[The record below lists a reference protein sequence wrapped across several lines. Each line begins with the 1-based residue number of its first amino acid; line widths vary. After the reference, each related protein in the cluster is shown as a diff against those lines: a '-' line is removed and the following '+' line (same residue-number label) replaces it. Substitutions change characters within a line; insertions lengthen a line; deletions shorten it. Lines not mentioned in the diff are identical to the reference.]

1 MATPPSE
8 GFQAR
13 KARLREAFRAQLPAR
28 LAEARARLA
37 AIQPG
42 PAGRDDLARLELVL
56 HTLKGSSGSFGL
68 LGISEGAREADELVK
83 AALATQE
90 PVTPDLL
97 ATLSDLLERLA
108 QADLEPAGAGPG
120 ERLGFEPMA
129 APSPEP
135 GIPAALVTGDPA
147 ANPRGERPILLCD
160 DDGDLAEQ
168 LCAQLACFG
177 YQVRAIKSLADLP
190 AAVAGDPPATVIMDV
205 MFPEGENA
213 GPETLAALVT
223 ATGRRIP
230 SIFISSRDDFQARLQ
245 AVKAGGSAYCTK
257 PVKTT
262 EIVEFLD
269 ALTNRES
276 PLPFHVL
283 VVDDDPELAA
293 LHALIL
299 EEAGMITVVATNPAQ
314 VPSLLKGFNADL
326 VLMDLYMPE
335 CSGPEL
341 AQVLRQ
347 MPGHVSLPIIYVSS
361 ETDRERQIKALEVGA
376 DGFLIKPV
384 DPRRLISEVTLR
396 AERMR
401 TLHALMVRDGLTGL
415 FNHNAIMQFLELKA
429 ANGRRDQGAFCYAM
443 IDVDRFKRVNDTY
456 GHPAGDQVLMALS
469 RGLRLRLREC
479 DVVGRYGGEEFAVI
493 LTGVGEAQAKVI
505 LDQLRRSF
513 AEVIFYA
520 GDATFTCTFSAGVAG
535 FPRFPT
541 SEAMLEAADLALYRA
556 KGGGRDRVEIAAPA
570 SIYPR
575 SSPEPAAVAAP
586 RGDEV
591 EHDH

>member
-28 LAEARARLA
+28 LAEARTRLA

-56 HTLKGSSGSFGL
+56 HTIKGSSGSFGL

-90 PVTPDLL
+90 PVSPDLL
-97 ATLSDLLERLA
+97 GTLSDLLERLA
-108 QADLEPAGAGPG
+108 HADLEPAGAGPG

-129 APSPEP
+129 APDPEP
-135 GIPAALVTGDPA
+135 GMAAALVTGDPA

-160 DDGDLAEQ
+160 DDGDLAGQ

-177 YQVRAIKSLADLP
+177 YQVRPIKSLADLP
-190 AAVAGDPPATVIMDV
+190 AAVAGDPPGTVIMDV

-262 EIVEFLD
+262 EIVAFLD

-299 EEAGMITVVATNPAQ
+299 EEAGMIAVVATNPTQ
-314 VPSLLKGFNADL
+314 VPGLLKGFNADL

-401 TLHALMVRDGLTGL
+401 TLRALMVRDGLTGL
-415 FNHNAIMQFLELKA
+415 FNHNAIMHFLELKA
-429 ANGRRDQGAFCYAM
+429 ANGRRDQSAFCYAM

-493 LTGVGEAQAKVI
+493 LNGVGEAQAKVI

-556 KGGGRDRVEIAAPA
+556 KGGGRDRVEIAASP

-575 SSPEPAAVAAP
+575 SSPEPAGVATP
-586 RGDEV
+586 RADEV
-591 EHDH
+591 AYGH